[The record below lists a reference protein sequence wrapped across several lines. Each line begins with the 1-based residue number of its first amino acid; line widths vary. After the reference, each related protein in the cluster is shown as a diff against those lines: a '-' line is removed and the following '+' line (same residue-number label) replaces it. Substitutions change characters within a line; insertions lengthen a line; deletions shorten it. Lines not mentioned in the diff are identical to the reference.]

1 MSISLRQIEA
11 FVAVCTEG
19 SFSKAA
25 LRIHISQSGLSVLIR
40 DLEENLDARLFDRST
55 RQVMLTDAGR
65 EFRAPAA
72 RLLADLSSAV
82 GNVRG
87 LAMRQHGS
95 VAVAAPPLLMA
106 KLLVGVAATFR
117 VRYPDIALKL
127 LDIPSE
133 DILPAI
139 HDAQVDLGVGSFP
152 EESSDYTFEPLL
164 EGPLMVLLPRAHA
177 AAEQRTLTWKEL
189 VQYPLVMQTPENNF
203 RGFLDRTFA
212 SQGLQPRIAIEVAQ
226 LSTVISL
233 VEAGFGIA
241 LLPRYTVLFPTGRK
255 TVVRPVS
262 EPAVQSRIVIA
273 RDRFRS
279 SSAAAVAFMETMR
292 EAVAGVPRT

>member
-1 MSISLRQIEA
+1 MSISLRQLEA
-11 FVAVCTEG
+11 FVAVCAEG

-40 DLEENLDARLFDRST
+40 DLEQNLETRLFDRST
-55 RQVMLTDAGR
+55 RQVMLTDAGK

-95 VAVAAPPLLMA
+95 VSIAAPPLLMA
-106 KLLVGVAATFR
+106 KLLVGIAAEFR
-117 VRYPDIALKL
+117 ARYPDIALTL
-127 LDIPSE
+127 LDLPSE
-133 DILPAI
+133 GILPAI
-139 HDAQVDLGVGSFP
+139 HGAQVDIGVGSFADD
-152 EESSDYTFEPLL
+152 SSDYTFEPLL
-164 EGPLMVLLPRAHA
+164 EGPLMMLLPREHP
-177 AAEQRTLTWKEL
+177 AAEYRTLTWKEL
-189 VQYPLVMQTPENNF
+189 VQHPLVMQTPENNF
-203 RGFLDRTFA
+203 RVSLDRTFA
-212 SQGLQPRIAIEVAQ
+212 SLGLRPRIAIEVAQ

-241 LLPRYTVLFPTGRK
+241 LLPRYTVLFPASRK

-262 EPAVQSRIVIA
+262 EPVVQSRIVIA

-279 SSAAAVAFMETMR
+279 PSAAAVAFMEVMR
-292 EAVAGVPRT
+292 QAVAGAPRA